1 MVFQGWSWEPHAS
14 RSDGKLITSPDFW
27 VRAER
32 FCVGFSGRAELES
45 SVFSIYVLFCLAV
58 LSLSRNMQGLSLWR
72 AASVVVAHGSGC
84 PTACGILVLRPGI
97 EPVSPALGR
106 RLPEAPR
113 KSLKSVFNKFS
124 LKYERHWSMKQIPS
138 WKTAFHYHLT
148 RRTRPFTCRG
158 LSCLS
163 FLPSTCSRR
172 AALCVT
178 RSTCQALPLVCP
190 HGLGHRLTAPFVG
203 YLAPAKFNKCYL
215 FIPCQVRISLRW
227 H

>member
-1 MVFQGWSWEPHAS
+1 MPPHPHCPLPTPTGYLVVFQGWSWEPHAS

-124 LKYERHWSMKQIPS
+124 LKYERH
-138 WKTAFHYHLT
+138 
-148 RRTRPFTCRG
+148 
-158 LSCLS
+158 
-163 FLPSTCSRR
+163 
-172 AALCVT
+172 
-178 RSTCQALPLVCP
+178 
-190 HGLGHRLTAPFVG
+190 
-203 YLAPAKFNKCYL
+203 
-215 FIPCQVRISLRW
+215 
-227 H
+227 